1 MGDVLSSLW
10 PFWREEVHVEM
21 DNAALKAR
29 FFEKYHGEEI
39 QNCIQ
44 CGSCSGS
51 CPLAPFMD
59 YGPRQLF
66 ELAREGDMEDALKAN
81 TMWLCVSC
89 YNCVVKCPRD
99 IVITDH
105 MYALKKMAIGEGIQA
120 HGAKLPDL
128 YEAFR
133 GPVERYGK
141 ITDIQVM
148 NRYAFRHPVDVMKNA
163 FLALKLAKR
172 KRLEHKVHPVKNL
185 VGFKKVMTKAR
196 ELEKAS

>member
-1 MGDVLSSLW
+1 MNNAVLK
-10 PFWREEVHVEM
+10 
-21 DNAALKAR
+21 DR
-29 FFEKYHGEEI
+29 FFENYHGEEI

-51 CPLAPFMD
+51 CPLAPHMD

-66 ELAREGDMEDALKAN
+66 ELAREGDMEDVLRAN

-105 MYALKKMAIGEGIQA
+105 MYSLKKMALKEGLQA
-120 HGAKLPDL
+120 PKIKLPAL
-128 YEAFR
+128 YEAFK

-141 ITDIQVM
+141 ISDIQVM
-148 NRYAFRHPVDVMKNA
+148 NRYAFRWPLDVMRNT
-163 FLALKLAKR
+163 FLAIKLAKR
-172 KRLEHKVHPVKNL
+172 KRLEFRMDLVKNL
-185 VGFKKVMTKAR
+185 AGFQKVMKKAR
-196 ELEKAS
+196 ELEKTS

>member
-1 MGDVLSSLW
+1 
-10 PFWREEVHVEM
+10 M

-29 FFEKYHGEEI
+29 FFEKYHGEDI
-39 QNCIQ
+39 RNCIQ

-51 CPLAPFMD
+51 CPLAPHMD

-66 ELAREGDMEDALKAN
+66 ELAREGDMEDVLKAN

-105 MYALKKMAIGEGIQA
+105 MYALKKMALKEGVQA
-120 HGAKLPDL
+120 PKAKLPAL

-141 ITDIQVM
+141 ISDIQVM
-148 NRYAFRHPVDVMKNA
+148 NRYARSWPLDVMGNA
-163 FLALKLAKR
+163 FLALKLARR
-172 KRLEHKVHPVKNL
+172 KRLEYKVHPVKNL
-185 VGFKKVMTKAR
+185 AGFKKVMKKAR
-196 ELEKAS
+196 ELEKTS